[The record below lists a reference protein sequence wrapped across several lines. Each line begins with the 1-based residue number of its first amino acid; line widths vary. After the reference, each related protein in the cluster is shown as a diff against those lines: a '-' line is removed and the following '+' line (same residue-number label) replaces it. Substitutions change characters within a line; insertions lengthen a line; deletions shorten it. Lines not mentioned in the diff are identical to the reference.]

1 MKLVG
6 SFIAIILFSL
16 TQAQAASPPPPFIPT
31 EAFQYL
37 CEVQVTKVQ
46 ADSSTRYSGTMK
58 ATTLVEK
65 SEAKGAFNSAIDITH
80 LDWKSVTG
88 SGSEQPLN
96 FKIEG
101 LSASLE
107 FLQQS
112 GAITTV
118 LSVFASQQSESKMY
132 QLSSYGKTNEY
143 FQVGQKVEAE
153 ANVEERANWIKN
165 EIPKGLL
172 MSSTSF
178 KVKCLR
184 LN

>member
-1 MKLVG
+1 MKLLG
-6 SFIAIILFSL
+6 SLISIIILSL
-16 TQAQAASPPPPFIPT
+16 NQAQAASSPPPFIPA
-31 EAFQYL
+31 ESFQYL
-37 CEVQVTKVQ
+37 CEAEATKIQ
-46 ADSSTRYSGTMK
+46 ADSSTRYSGTMR

-65 SEAKGAFNSAIDITH
+65 SEAKGIFNSAIDIAH
-80 LDWKSVTG
+80 LDWKAVPG

-101 LSASLE
+101 LSASLQ
-107 FLQQS
+107 FLEQS
-112 GAITTV
+112 GATVTV

-132 QLSSYGKTNEY
+132 QLSSYGKTNEL

-165 EIPKGLL
+165 EVPKGLL